1 VRLLALAETLSGERR
16 VALVPETAARL
27 DSVGLEVLVETDAG
41 RAAFFTDEEYVAAGA
56 RLIHDRAAALAD
68 VDLVISVDPV
78 PASEA
83 ALLRPRTITISMLA
97 PATYPEQIEAL
108 AERGAT
114 CFALELV
121 PRTTRAQSM
130 DALSS
135 QSLVGGYRAALAAAW
150 LLPKFFPMFMTAAG
164 TVKPAQV
171 LVLGTGVAGL
181 QAIATARRLGAHVTA
196 YDVRPTAADE
206 VRSLGAT
213 FLSLELESQEGVGG
227 YARAQSPDF
236 LRRQREVLAEHLIGM
251 DVVITTAA
259 VPGRPAPLLLTAD
272 MVAGMAPGSVIVDL
286 AADSGGNC
294 ELTRPGERIE
304 HSGVTV
310 YGMSQP
316 ASDLARHAS
325 ELLARNVA
333 AFVDLLVSDGAVTP
347 DWSDEIVTACCVVRD
362 GQILMS
368 GGPT

>member
-27 DSVGLEVLVETDAG
+27 LRSGLQVLVEAGAG
-41 RAAFFTDEEYVAAGA
+41 RGAFFTDEEYVAAGA
-56 RLIHDRAAALAD
+56 QLIEDRAAALAGAD
-68 VDLVISVDPV
+68 VVISVEPV
-78 PASEA
+78 PVAQA
-83 ALLRPRTITISMLA
+83 ALLRRGAVTVSMLA
-97 PATYPEQIEAL
+97 PATYPQEVRAL
-108 AERGAT
+108 ADAGAT
-114 CFALELV
+114 AFALEMV

-130 DALSS
+130 DVLSS
-135 QSLVGGYRAALAAAW
+135 QSMVGGYRAALAAAW

-164 TVKPAQV
+164 TVKPARV

-227 YARAQSPDF
+227 YARAQSEDF
-236 LRRQREVLAEHLIGM
+236 LRRQRELLAEHLVSM
-251 DVVITTAA
+251 DAVITTAA

-272 MVAGMAPGSVIVDL
+272 MVAVMPPGSVIVDL

-294 ELTRPGERIE
+294 ELTRPGEQVQ
-304 HSGVTV
+304 HAGVTV
-310 YGMSQP
+310 YGVSQP
-316 ASDLARHAS
+316 ASELARNAS

-333 AFVDLLVSDGAVTP
+333 AFVDLLVRDGEVAP
-347 DWSDEIVTACCVVRD
+347 EWSDDIVAACCVTR
-362 GQILMS
+362 GGEILMS
-368 GGPT
+368 GGPS